1 MGHLKFD
8 SSTGKLVKE
17 NGNLAKCAPECMEC
31 DYCNVGGD
39 GDSPSCDGVQP
50 GCPTATCCTPYSF
63 SWSASSYS
71 NSLSGCTTFDLGG
84 TDHQIKVTTYDLTF
98 PSMIF
103 HPADSGCF
111 WWSDGVDTPSNPYK
125 FFPQGEIIFD
135 HFQTDL
141 VASGCPSDEKSSTWT
156 TNPTSAQRTAAS
168 TDANYGG
175 VYGEL
180 SKISST
186 QWRLRVLAS
195 FVQIYT
201 SGSGVLDTIGQKAA
215 AGTIFDQTITKTA
228 NRCNEDLTFDTNSLS
243 AGWTLD
249 ISANPEINLTFAGGN
264 NTLEVCP
271 GW

>member
-31 DYCNVGGD
+31 AFCNVGGD
-39 GDSPSCDGVQP
+39 EYNPSCDGVQP

-63 SWSASSYS
+63 SLSASSYS
-71 NSLSGCTTFDLGG
+71 NSLSGCTTFDVGG

-98 PSMIF
+98 PSVLF
-103 HPADSGCF
+103 KQQSNDCN
-111 WWSDGVDTPSNPYK
+111 WWSDGVATPSMSFS

-168 TDANYGG
+168 EDANVGG
-175 VYGEL
+175 IYAYLVKT
-180 SKISST
+180 SRT
-186 QWRLRVLAS
+186 QWRFRVAGD

-201 SGSGVLDTIGQKAA
+201 SGYGFADTIGTKTADV
-215 AGTIFDQTITKTA
+215 TIFDQTITKTED
-228 NRCNEDLTFDTNSLS
+228 RCNEDLTFDTNSLS
-243 AGWTLD
+243 AGFTM
-249 ISANPEINLTFAGGN
+249 SGTGFSLTFAGGN